1 MIKKKMIDCGAMT
14 GVSETAIASSD
25 VGSQKPDISESNLSF
40 EQRKEILA
48 LQQAHYKKKN

>member
-1 MIKKKMIDCGAMT
+1 MIDCGAMT